1 MRVRFVQL
9 CVALGLFTT
18 IFGSACAIFP
28 FNTNKNIGPVVVSRN
43 DKGEVIAP
51 AKTRAR
57 HVTHQ
62 DLRDGLFVGI
72 AMSGGGSRA
81 ANFSAAALLELKELG
96 ILEQATAI
104 SSVSGSSLT
113 AAYYG
118 LFSQTDQWNRDKI
131 RELFL
136 SNFEGQWFLRWLDP
150 RNIFGYWL
158 SNLDRS
164 NIMEQV
170 FDSILFADKTFGD
183 MPADAIPKILIN
195 ATSLTQQRG
204 FLFTDEAFARIG
216 SPLDKFPV
224 STAVMASGA
233 FPGAFA
239 NVTLRNYTEAERYEH
254 LFDGGPSDNLGV
266 ETLLQEL
273 TDLYKSSTENNRPK
287 GCFLVIVDAYTDSWN
302 LFGNLRDT
310 RAGIVEFI
318 VDTNALEAS
327 NVLLSLRR
335 HEVLRQIG
343 QKDAKEIGEETFT
356 TFNLRVSTTES
367 IECHAWLLTFQRLTH
382 LKNVPHATSIST
394 IVNNVPTRYR
404 LIGPHDL
411 GPKKTQD
418 ALFEAARILTREDR
432 ETVNK
437 ICDKFSGRFGGM
449 KCPQ

>member
-1 MRVRFVQL
+1 MKVPVKH
-9 CVALGLFTT
+9 CVALWLFTIT
-18 IFGSACAIFP
+18 FGSACAIFP
-28 FNTNKNIGPVVVSRN
+28 FNTNKNVGPVVVTRN
-43 DKGEVIAP
+43 DKGEIISP

-62 DLRDGLFVGI
+62 DLRNGLFVGI

-96 ILEQATAI
+96 ILENATAI

-118 LFSQTDQWNRDKI
+118 LFSHSEQWNRANI
-131 RELFL
+131 RNLFL
-136 SNFEGQWFLRWLDP
+136 SNFEAQWFLRWLDP

-158 SNLDRS
+158 TNLDRS

-170 FDSILFADKTFGD
+170 FDSILFHGKTFGD
-183 MPADAIPKILIN
+183 MPADANPKILIN

-204 FLFTDEAFARIG
+204 FLFTDEEFARLG
-216 SPLDKFPV
+216 SPLDRFPL

-239 NVTLRNYTEAERYEH
+239 NVTLRNYTQAELYEH

-266 ETLLQEL
+266 ETLLQEF
-273 TDLYKSSTENNRPK
+273 TELYKNASEKNRPK
-287 GCFLVIVDAYTDSWN
+287 ECFIVVVDAYPDSWN
-302 LFGNLRDT
+302 LFGTLRDT
-310 RAGIVEFI
+310 RTGIVEFI

-335 HEVLRQIG
+335 HETLRRIG
-343 QKDAKEIGEETFT
+343 QKDELNIAEAFT
-356 TFNLRVSTTES
+356 TFNLRVNPTDT

-382 LKNVPHATSIST
+382 LKDVPHATSIRT

-404 LIGPHDL
+404 LIGPYDL
-411 GPKKTQD
+411 SPEKTQD

-432 ETVNK
+432 ETLRK
-437 ICDKFSGRFGGM
+437 ICDKFSGRFRGM
-449 KCPQ
+449 KCPP